1 MSVISVLTQSL
12 DPMSAVI
19 VGLLWIYLR
28 RRLNTLEDRL
38 NRLEDTHIADGGQPN
53 DTE

>member
-1 MSVISVLTQSL
+1 MSVTSIVAESL

-38 NRLEDTHIADGGQPN
+38 NRLEDTHIADGGEPH